1 MSKKLLIALAT
12 LCLAAFALAACGDDD
27 STTSASEDTTSEET
41 TAEDTSGGGG
51 EGGTIAVE
59 ADPGGD
65 LAYTET
71 ELTASAGPNT
81 IEFNNPADVPHDVNI
96 EDDSGE
102 VLAAT
107 DVVTGE
113 ETTADADLD
122 AGTFTF
128 FCSVPGHREAGMEGT
143 LTVE

>member
-41 TAEDTSGGGG
+41 TAEDASGGGG

-65 LAYTET
+65 LAFTET
-71 ELTASAGPNT
+71 ELTTSAGPNT
-81 IEFNNPADVPHDVNI
+81 IDFNNPADVPHDVYI

-102 VLAAT
+102 VLAET
-107 DVVTGE
+107 ETVTGE
-113 ETTADADLD
+113 ETTADADLE
-122 AGTFTF
+122 AGTYTF